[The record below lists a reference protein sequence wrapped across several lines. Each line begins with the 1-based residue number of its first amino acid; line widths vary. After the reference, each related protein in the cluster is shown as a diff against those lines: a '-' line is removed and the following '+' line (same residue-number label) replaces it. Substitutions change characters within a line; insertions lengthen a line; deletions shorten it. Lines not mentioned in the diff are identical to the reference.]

1 MRIVKHG
8 PANFEVKGEGFHG
21 FFGTLGRAQAW
32 GEARAAG
39 LPYNPIPKAGE
50 A

>member
-8 PANFEVKGEGFHG
+8 PAIYEVFAANHHG
-21 FFGTLGRAQAW
+21 FFASMKRAQAW
-32 GEARAAG
+32 GEARMAG
-39 LPYNPIPKAGE
+39 KPYNPIPKAGE